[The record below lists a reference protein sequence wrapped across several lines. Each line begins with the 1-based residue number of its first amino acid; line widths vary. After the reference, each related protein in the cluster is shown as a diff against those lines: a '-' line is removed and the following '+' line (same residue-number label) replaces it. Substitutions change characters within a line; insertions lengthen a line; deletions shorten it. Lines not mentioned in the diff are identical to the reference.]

1 MEHKDHSDYK
11 ASLQET
17 KREWAKK
24 LHLFNEQELELY
36 HQLDDMVPLPQVIA
50 EIEEMFG
57 PDGSAPK

>member
-1 MEHKDHSDYK
+1 MEHKDYSDYK
-11 ASLQET
+11 VSLRET

-36 HQLDDMVPLPQVIA
+36 YQLDDMVPLPQVMA

-57 PDGSAPK
+57 SGGSASN